1 MSDGTGNL
9 LERVEDVEHKL
20 DGLAASVDE
29 RFEQVGQRF
38 DHVDGALNEQRLY
51 TEFAYERLDAK
62 MDDGFARLDSK
73 MDAGF
78 TRLDSK
84 METGFAQV
92 ERRFAQIDRRF
103 AQVEGRFAQID
114 GNFGQI
120 DRRFAQMDGWFARL
134 ERKLNQ
140 FIDRDTWK
148 GPSPEP
154 STSE

>member
-1 MSDGTGNL
+1 MADGTENL

-38 DHVDGALNEQRLY
+38 DHVDTALVEQRLY

-62 MDDGFARLDSK
+62 MDAGFARLDSK

-78 TRLDSK
+78 
-84 METGFAQV
+84 AQA
-92 ERRFAQIDRRF
+92 EGRF
-103 AQVEGRFAQID
+103 AQVE
-114 GNFGQI
+114 
-120 DRRFAQMDGWFARL
+120 RRFAQMDGWFARL

-148 GPSPEP
+148 GPPPEP